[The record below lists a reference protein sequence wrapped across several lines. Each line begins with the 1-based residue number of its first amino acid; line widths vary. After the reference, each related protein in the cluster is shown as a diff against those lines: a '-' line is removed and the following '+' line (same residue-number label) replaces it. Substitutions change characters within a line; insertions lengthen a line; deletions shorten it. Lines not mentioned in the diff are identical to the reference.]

1 MVTIYPEF
9 PGTVFI
15 SVSILTSITQCVFI
29 SYVENTKHHH
39 SQMNDLAVS
48 YEKEDIHHSL
58 PSTSFIN
65 PLSSNSDTHFT

>member
-1 MVTIYPEF
+1 MRLAFYFLKSREEGQEMVTIYPEF

-39 SQMNDLAVS
+39 S
-48 YEKEDIHHSL
+48 
-58 PSTSFIN
+58 
-65 PLSSNSDTHFT
+65 